1 MGGGNGAKAATKRAR
16 NMKDAGPKANSILK
30 DKEKMMNIVCTIC
43 RVRTCVCVLAW
54 GWGWDWMPIKS
65 PVCFVW
71 GGRVHIIVVIITAV
85 ALPPPTTTHT
95 RHHPQSPF
103 MCTTKKP
110 ELETHV
116 TNKHP
121 KETFAKCF
129 PMVQ

>member
-1 MGGGNGAKAATKRAR
+1 MTAAAHSSAHH
-16 NMKDAGPKANSILK
+16 DPHPAN
-30 DKEKMMNIVCTIC
+30 N
-43 RVRTCVCVLAW
+43 
-54 GWGWDWMPIKS
+54 
-65 PVCFVW
+65 
-71 GGRVHIIVVIITAV
+71 
-85 ALPPPTTTHT
+85 
-95 RHHPQSPF
+95 PQSPF